1 MMAKRHPSLYKTC
14 FTALAFALF
23 ARTDAACA
31 DPDIPENILRVAI
44 AESAES
50 ANVSAAGGF
59 TLYDLNVGAK
69 KSLSGRSIY
78 LIKPT
83 PKGIAIGQDS
93 FGALVRVMAGE
104 GEYVRVNGRRYRGT
118 VLIRN
123 SGRNSL
129 TVINELGIDEYL
141 FGILPKEV
149 SPDWPMEAL
158 KAQAVVSRSFA
169 LKNLGRHVS
178 EGFNLCSRV
187 HCQVYGGMEG
197 EHARTNEAV
206 EDTYNEVVLYKEDLA
221 NTLFFSNCGGKTEYP
236 GNAWESS
243 ANPPYLKPVR
253 CKYCKSYRH
262 HSWEQSVAPERIA
275 DALKKFGIRE
285 SVRSIAIAAKG
296 SSGRAASLKIRSASG
311 SATIRA
317 SQFRMSLGPDVI
329 RSTLITRIRKSNGLF
344 YFYGRGWGHGVGLCQ
359 EGARGMAERKK
370 SYRKIV
376 QFYYPGTSIEKVEN

>member
-1 MMAKRHPSLYKTC
+1 MKNRSASLYKAC
-14 FTALAFALF
+14 LAALAGALCAGAVP
-23 ARTDAACA
+23 ARAE
-31 DPDIPENILRVAI
+31 PDIPENILRVAI
-44 AESAES
+44 VENAESV
-50 ANVSAAGGF
+50 NINAAGGF
-59 TLYDLNVGAK
+59 TLYDLNSGAK
-69 KSLSGRSIY
+69 KTLSGRSIY
-78 LIKPT
+78 LIKPK
-83 PKGIAIGQDS
+83 PKGISIGQDS
-93 FGALVRVMAGE
+93 LGLLVRVMAGE

-118 VLIRN
+118 VLMRN

-178 EGFNLCSRV
+178 EGFNLCSKV

-197 EHARTNEAV
+197 EHEKTNEAV
-206 EDTYNEVVLYKEDLA
+206 ENTYNEVVLYKEDLA
-221 NTLFFSNCGGKTEYP
+221 NTLFFSNCGGKTEFP

-243 ANPPYLKPVR
+243 ASPPYLKPVR

-262 HSWEQSVAPERIA
+262 HSWEQSVSPERIA
-275 DALKKFGIRE
+275 DALRKFGIGEPIR
-285 SVRSIAIAAKG
+285 SVAIAAKG

-311 SATIRA
+311 SATVRA

-329 RSTLITRIRKSNGLF
+329 RSTLITRIRKANGLF

-376 QFYYPGTSIEKVEN
+376 QFYYPGTKIERIEN